1 MTLVSKVQ
9 AYKKRPDTL
18 AACFLLVL
26 QGNVCL
32 YKEPPYISSEERLQ
46 VKEVKDMKKNLQTGN
61 MPNTDPH
68 GWPGNKTALHIAWEA
83 LLGYIT
89 TWRTALWWD
98 HVQEG
103 EIAW

>member
-1 MTLVSKVQ
+1 MNLVSKAL

-26 QGNVCL
+26 QDNAC
-32 YKEPPYISSEERLQ
+32 PYQELLHISSEERLR
-46 VKEVKDMKKNLQTGN
+46 VKEVKDMKKNLQTEN
-61 MPNTDPH
+61 MPNPDPH

-89 TWRTALWWD
+89 TWQTAL
-98 HVQEG
+98 
-103 EIAW
+103 

>member
-1 MTLVSKVQ
+1 
-9 AYKKRPDTL
+9 
-18 AACFLLVL
+18 
-26 QGNVCL
+26 
-32 YKEPPYISSEERLQ
+32 
-46 VKEVKDMKKNLQTGN
+46 